1 MNLIYLLAMPILYLF
16 VIKGIDSFLSLYFY
30 ILIDKQMKD
39 FQISQFSDYTL
50 YLRDKDLNCQL
61 TLYKQ

>member
-1 MNLIYLLAMPILYLF
+1 MPILYLF